1 MDTAIIKQHFTKAN
15 QWKCRDSA
23 LGAMLTWHRH
33 RLCPNQ
39 EVALQGKLCGSLLG
53 QARVGRAKLQ
63 ISSSVKLNLTPLFS
77 GDWELSSQ
85 HALYNIT
92 VSPSAI

>member
-1 MDTAIIKQHFTKAN
+1 MDIAIIKQHLENAN
-15 QWKCRDSA
+15 QQKFTDSA
-23 LGAMLTWHRH
+23 LGTMLNWHLY

-39 EVALQGKLCGSLLG
+39 GVALQGKLCGSLLG

-63 ISSSVKLNLTPLFS
+63 ISSSVKLNLTPLSS

-85 HALYNIT
+85 HAL
-92 VSPSAI
+92 